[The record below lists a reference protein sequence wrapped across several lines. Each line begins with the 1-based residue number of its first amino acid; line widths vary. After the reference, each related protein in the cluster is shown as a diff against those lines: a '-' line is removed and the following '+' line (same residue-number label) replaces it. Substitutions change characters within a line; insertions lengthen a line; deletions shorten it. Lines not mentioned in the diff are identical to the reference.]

1 MDIPTFDE
9 LMEMSD
15 DLDLPA
21 TDLLLF
27 AGILIDKAHN
37 RDKLV
42 DREAGTVK
50 ALRWC
55 DLIEGQDL
63 TGLQQIDLSYF
74 RANAW
79 HNRIHA
85 RDDLDGVWDWHQPA
99 IEHQI
104 FYLREAVNHTGFSGA
119 SEIRRSEILT
129 NLSNQLNTVGRFVE
143 ALEMRERVLSE
154 KPDFF
159 VALGNR
165 GLARV
170 EYAQS
175 IYLDQNKEQ
184 LFWAAYQDL
193 RNAVTLGRVSDYHDP
208 GAVEAFER
216 KVAELEAHIPIGF
229 LQHDM
234 EFIEYGLGE
243 TPSEQ
248 AYRQWALDAG
258 LFLNPLND
266 LGPYTAAA
274 ADTLLLPDIYTGNAH
289 PPIYFGFFNQLKQE
303 YVSARWLYFEGVT
316 AGEHFSDKDVV
327 LGDVVGYPRYGL
339 ALEKVKLAFR
349 ATYSLFDKVAL
360 FLNAYMAVGLEPKQV
375 NFKSLWWEKVP
386 QGRRAGV
393 LRPPFVGLRNWPL
406 QGLFWL
412 SKDLF
417 DDTFTR
423 GTDPDAR
430 NLKVDRDHVEHRY
443 FQVRDSALPED
454 ALLPLPVLAHSV
466 LREDLAAK
474 TLRLLK
480 LARAAFIYL
489 ACAMSVE
496 ERRRRRKALEA
507 ASGEPG

>member
-9 LMEMSD
+9 LMTMPD
-15 DLDLPA
+15 VLDLPVS
-21 TDLLLF
+21 DLLVF
-27 AGILIDKAHN
+27 AGLLIDMAHD
-37 RDKLV
+37 RGEARA
-42 DREAGTVK
+42 REAGTAK
-50 ALRWC
+50 ALSWC
-55 DLIEGQDL
+55 NLAEKQNPTDV
-63 TGLQQIDLSYF
+63 QQIELSYF

-79 HNRIHA
+79 HNRIHV

-99 IEHQI
+99 IERQI
-104 FYLREAVNHTGFSGA
+104 FYLREAMNHPGFGGA

-129 NLSNQLNTVGRFVE
+129 NLSNQLNAVGRFVE
-143 ALEMRERVLSE
+143 ALEMRQRVLSE

-184 LFWAAYQDL
+184 LFWASYQDL

-208 GAVEAFER
+208 GAVAAFER
-216 KVAELEAHIPIGF
+216 KIAELKAHIPIGF
-229 LQHDM
+229 LKHDM
-234 EFIEYGLGE
+234 EFIEYALGE

-274 ADTLLLPDIYTGNAH
+274 ADTLLLPDVYTGNAH

-303 YVSARWLYFEGVT
+303 YVSARWLYFEGLT
-316 AGEHFSDKDVV
+316 EGEHFSDNDVD
-327 LGDVVGYPRYGL
+327 LGDAVDYPRYGL

-349 ATYSLFDKVAL
+349 SAYSLFDKMAL
-360 FLNAYMAVGLEPKQV
+360 FLNAYMTVGLEPKQV

-386 QGRRAGV
+386 QGKRAGV

-406 QGLFWL
+406 RGLFWL
-412 SKDLF
+412 SKDFF
-417 DDTFTR
+417 DDTLI
-423 GTDPDAR
+423 GVTDPDAR

-443 FQVRDSALPED
+443 FQVTDDDLPD
-454 ALLPLPVLAHSV
+454 DTFLPLPALAHSV
-466 LREDLAAK
+466 RREDLEAK

-496 ERRRRRKALEA
+496 ERRRRREAEA
-507 ASGEPG
+507 AVSSGQG